1 MRLLILSDLD
11 SRHTRVGKMSNN
23 SRLAGPLW
31 ICQLARKHGVVADT
45 IDYFRSWDRSLL
57 VKTIIN
63 FFQDDQQIHIATS
76 GSVDDSNT
84 IYFKEI
90 CEELRATLPH
100 LKVMLGGYRVITGDA
115 DWVDV
120 SFIGRCSNL
129 FEDYLSGKDI
139 SRYKISDNPPT
150 YKNPHNIIMETPVA
164 PIVSGLECASENEM
178 LTIELGL
185 GCKFNCAFCGFD
197 YRNNKRP
204 VLNTIDNVVASC
216 QSAYD
221 MYGITDFY
229 LADDTINEVDDKL
242 ELLIE
247 ANNRLSFQPNFM
259 AFARLDIIGAKPHQI
274 ELLRQANINT
284 MFFGIESLNP
294 VVTKSIRKGGNP
306 EKNYETLRL
315 LKIEY
320 PEAFTY
326 GNFIA
331 GLSGDSRH
339 DIVDSANKIIDDQL
353 LTSAG
358 INPLRIYSRI
368 DNPDSQSEIDK
379 NPAKYGYEI
388 LDGGQFAG
396 QHGYDADLWRNDWC
410 DDSVAAE
417 ISAEVENMFEKGLR
431 SVYTAHEYAAIKAM
445 IPGHTVEEYNN
456 LLSVSN
462 QMQKNIVA
470 RYIKE
475 KTMNVN
481 FRA

>member
-1 MRLLILSDLD
+1 MRLLILSDLE
-11 SRHTRVGKMSNN
+11 SRHTRIGKMGNN

-31 ICQLARKHGVVADT
+31 ICELSRKHGVIADT

-57 VKTIIN
+57 VSSILK
-63 FFQDDQQIHIATS
+63 FFRDDEEIYLATS

-90 CEELRATLPH
+90 CEEIRQTKPN
-100 LKVMLGGYRVITGDA
+100 LKVILGGYRVITGNA

-129 FEDYLSGKDI
+129 FEDYLAGKDI
-139 SRYKISDNPPT
+139 SQFKISDNPVT
-150 YKNPHNIIMETPVA
+150 YKNPHNIILEAPVTPT
-164 PIVSGLECASENEM
+164 VSGLEFASEYEM

-197 YRNNKRP
+197 YRNNKKA
-204 VLNTIDNVVASC
+204 VLTTVDNIVKAC
-216 QSAYD
+216 QTAYD
-221 MYGITDFY
+221 KYGITDFY

-242 ELLIE
+242 KLLVE
-247 ANNRLSFQPNFM
+247 ANKKLSFQPNFM

-274 ELLRQANINT
+274 DLLRRANINT

-294 VVTKSIRKGGNP
+294 AVTKSIRKGGNP
-306 EKNYETLRL
+306 ERNYETLRM
-315 LKIEY
+315 LKQEY

-331 GLSGDSRH
+331 GLTGDSEQ
-339 DIVDSANKIIDDQL
+339 DIFDGTNRIIDEQL

-379 NPAKYGYEI
+379 NPTKYGYEI
-388 LDGGQFAG
+388 LDGGEFAG
-396 QHGYDADLWRNDWC
+396 QYGYDADYWKNDWC
-410 DDSVAAE
+410 DNQKAQRISV
-417 ISAEVENMFEKGLR
+417 EVDNLFTRGLR
-431 SVYTAHEYAAIKAM
+431 SVYTAHEYAAMKAM
-445 IPGHTVEEYNN
+445 IPGHTIEKYNS
-456 LLSVSN
+456 LLYVANQTQKMLVSN
-462 QMQKNIVA
+462 
-470 RYIKE
+470 YIRE
-475 KTMNVN
+475 KSLNV
-481 FRA
+481 

>member
-1 MRLLILSDLD
+1 MRLLILSDLV
-11 SRHTRVGKMSNN
+11 SRNTRIGKMNNN

-31 ICQLARKHGVVADT
+31 ICQLSRKHGVVADT

-57 VKTIIN
+57 VKTIIK
-63 FFQDDQQIHIATS
+63 FFQNDTQIYLATS

-90 CEELRATLPH
+90 CNEVRESLPH
-100 LKVMLGGYRVITGDA
+100 LKVILGGYRVITGDN
-115 DWVDV
+115 DWVDA

-129 FEDYLSGKDI
+129 FEGYLAGQDI
-139 SRYKISDNPPT
+139 SKYKIADNPAT
-150 YKNPHNIIMETPVA
+150 YKNPHNVIMETPVA
-164 PIVSGLECASENEM
+164 PVVSGLEFASENEM

-204 VLNTIDNVVASC
+204 ILNTIENVVKSC

-247 ANNRLSFQPNFM
+247 ANKKLSFKPNFM

-274 ELLRQANINT
+274 ELLRQSNINT

-294 VVTKSIRKGGNP
+294 TVTKSIRKGGNP
-306 EKNYETLRL
+306 EKNYDTLRL
-315 LKIEY
+315 LKQEY

-326 GNFIA
+326 GNFIS
-331 GLSGDSRH
+331 GLSGDSREN
-339 DIVDSANKIIDDQL
+339 IVDSAKRIVDEQL

-379 NPAKYGYEI
+379 DPAKYGYEI

-396 QHGYDADLWRNDWC
+396 QYGYDADHWRNDWC
-410 DDSVAAE
+410 DDAIAAE
-417 ISAEVENMFEKGLR
+417 ISSEVDFMFASGLQ
-431 SVYTAHEYAAIKAM
+431 SVYTAHEFASIKAM
-445 IPGHTVEEYNN
+445 LPGHSVQHYNN
-456 LLSVSN
+456 LLPTAN
-462 QMQKNIVA
+462 QMQQNLVA

-475 KTMNVN
+475 KAINII
-481 FRA
+481 

>member
-11 SRHTRVGKMSNN
+11 SRNTRIGKMGNN

-31 ICQLARKHGVVADT
+31 ICELSRKHGVIADT

-57 VKTIIN
+57 VSSILK
-63 FFQDDQQIHIATS
+63 FFRDDDEIYLAAS

-90 CEELRATLPH
+90 CEEIRQTKPN
-100 LKVMLGGYRVITGDA
+100 LKVILGGYRVITGNA

-129 FEDYLSGKDI
+129 FEDYLAGRDI
-139 SRYKISDNPPT
+139 SQFKISDNPVT
-150 YKNPHNIIMETPVA
+150 YKNPHNVILETPVT
-164 PIVSGLECASENEM
+164 PTVSGLEFASENEM

-197 YRNNKRP
+197 YRNNKKA
-204 VLNTIDNVVASC
+204 VLTTVDNIVKAC
-216 QSAYD
+216 QTAHD
-221 MYGITDFY
+221 KYGITDFY

-242 ELLIE
+242 ELLVE
-247 ANNRLSFQPNFM
+247 ANKKLSFQPNFM

-274 ELLRQANINT
+274 DLLKRANINT

-294 VVTKSIRKGGNP
+294 TVTKSIRKGGNP
-306 EKNYETLRL
+306 ERNYETLRM
-315 LKIEY
+315 LKRDY

-331 GLSGDSRH
+331 GLTGDSEQ
-339 DIVDSANKIIDDQL
+339 DIFDGTNRIIDEQL

-379 NPAKYGYEI
+379 NPHKYGYEI
-388 LDGGQFAG
+388 LDGGEFAG
-396 QHGYDADLWRNDWC
+396 QYGYDADYWKNEWC
-410 DDSVAAE
+410 DNTNAQRISDE
-417 ISAEVENMFEKGLR
+417 IDRLFVKGLR
-431 SVYTAHEYAAIKAM
+431 SVYTAHEYASIKA
-445 IPGHTVEEYNN
+445 ILPGHTVEDYNS
-456 LLSVSN
+456 LLSFANQTQKMLVS
-462 QMQKNIVA
+462 

-475 KTMNVN
+475 KSFNL
-481 FRA
+481 